1 MTAPQQRRRD
11 PQPIGQCW
19 EAAAA
24 ILGSALLVLGLTAL
38 CGLGVASALFGRGW
52 VWPSGTG
59 AMGHV
64 IGGLLTGHP
73 GRGLDPRQARLV
85 AGPVGVYLCVAV
97 CELTAI
103 AAGLTGGVLVTRY
116 RRPGDARGGMAT
128 RGEAEQALGISRL
141 RAARK
146 IIRPD
151 LYGPHVSKESC

>member
-11 PQPIGQCW
+11 PQPIGQGW
-19 EAAAA
+19 EAAVAV
-24 ILGSALLVLGLTAL
+24 LGSALLVLGLTAL
-38 CGLGVASALFGRGW
+38 CGLGGASAIFGRGW
-52 VWPSGTG
+52 VWPSGTE

-73 GRGLDPRQARLV
+73 GQGFGNHQATLV
-85 AGPVGVYLCVAV
+85 AGPVAVYLCVAV
-97 CELTAI
+97 CELAAI
-103 AAGLTGGVLVTRY
+103 AAFIAGAVLVTRY

-141 RAARK
+141 RAARE

-151 LYGPHVSKESC
+151 LYGANASKGNR